1 MVAREN
7 PEEPGNRPRK
17 RSSFEQVEG
26 GLWTVVAD
34 DFRDRVQLNSRRQ
47 TVAEAAQLSP
57 FWISNGSPL
66 VYRILSTHPRAR
78 IQDVHIGPAFGAF
91 KQMKYS

>member
-57 FWISNGSPL
+57 FWISMAPL
-66 VYRILSTHPRAR
+66 LSTVFFPH
-78 IQDVHIGPAFGAF
+78 IHVHAFR
-91 KQMKYS
+91 MCT